1 MRRVLILISTAVLL
15 ISTSSRTLGARGGQT
30 TTFKN
35 IKVLNGLSDD
45 EIENAMLY
53 MRGSLGVQCEHCHT
67 RTDWSEDD
75 KKEKRTAREM
85 IKMVQAINKEHFD
98 GDLAVTCYTC
108 HHGRVEPATA
118 LPLLV
123 DRPARVTA
131 AEVTPAP
138 DVTVD
143 AVLDRYLR
151 ESGGADAWSRLKTR
165 TMTGTLVT
173 SEPAEYP
180 AEVFQQAPSRLATR
194 IVVDKQPFLNV
205 FDGERGWSKDNG
217 GTHDKRGDDLERI
230 RRRAAFAAPADMK
243 RVYPGLSVEG
253 RTTIGSEPAV
263 VLIGTASAG
272 PTDRLFF
279 SERTGLLVRIQ
290 SATESVLGRLPR
302 RFEYDDYR
310 LVDGVRLP
318 FRYREVDADYTYSW
332 EFTSARHGVAVD
344 DALFKR

>member
-1 MRRVLILISTAVLL
+1 MRRALILIATAVLL
-15 ISTSSRTLGARGGQT
+15 ISTGSRPLGARAGQA

-35 IKVLNGLSDD
+35 IKVLTGLSDD

-53 MRGSLGVQCEHCHT
+53 MRGSLGVECEHCHT
-67 RTDWSEDD
+67 RDDWSEDD

-85 IKMVQAINKEHFD
+85 IKMVRAINKEHFD

-118 LPLLV
+118 LPLLL
-123 DRPARVTA
+123 DRPVKVTA
-131 AEVTPAP
+131 AEVKPSP
-138 DVTVD
+138 DITVD

-151 ESGGADAWSRLKTR
+151 ETGGAAWSKLTTR
-165 TMTGTLVT
+165 AMTGKLVT

-180 AEVFQQAPSRLATR
+180 AEVFQQAPSRFVTR
-194 IVVDKQPFLNV
+194 IVVDGTPFLNV
-205 FDGERGWSKDNG
+205 FDGERGWSRDNG

-230 RRRAAFAAPADMK
+230 RRRAAFAPPADMK
-243 RVYPGLSVEG
+243 RVYPRLSVEG
-253 RTTIGSEPAV
+253 RTTAGSEPAV

-272 PTDRLFF
+272 PKDRLFF
-279 SERTGLLVRIQ
+279 SERTGLLVRIE
-290 SATESVLGRLPR
+290 SATDSVLGRLPR

-310 LVDGVRLP
+310 VVDGVRLP

-332 EFTSARHGVAVD
+332 EFTNARHGTTID
-344 DALFKR
+344 ETLFRR